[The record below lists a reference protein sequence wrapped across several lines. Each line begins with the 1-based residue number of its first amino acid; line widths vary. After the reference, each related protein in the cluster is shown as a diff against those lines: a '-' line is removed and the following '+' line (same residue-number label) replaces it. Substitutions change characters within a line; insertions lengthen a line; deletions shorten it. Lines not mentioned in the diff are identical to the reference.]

1 MTYTVDRAIA
11 LHGEGCNSGGE
22 APGGGVTG
30 PDVEMISYWAD
41 LMGSV
46 DRCDLFIYVEEY
58 IVIQSHRKSDLRS
71 GVTLPLTCLRA
82 QINDSLSHSTEPYN
96 VKPGKLVR
104 EKGNPALFPG
114 KKRMTSKD
122 I

>member
-1 MTYTVDRAIA
+1 MTGIRRDCHRPLAACKSRPIFDWDTTICMTYTVDRAIA

-46 DRCDLFIYVEEY
+46 DRCDSFIYLAV
-58 IVIQSHRKSDLRS
+58 L
-71 GVTLPLTCLRA
+71 
-82 QINDSLSHSTEPYN
+82 
-96 VKPGKLVR
+96 
-104 EKGNPALFPG
+104 
-114 KKRMTSKD
+114 
-122 I
+122 